1 MVTRFSRIN
10 EKCQNVNACVNI
22 TVSLLIS
29 LKHMIKLK
37 NNFDTD
43 MDFIVYS
50 TYARENREDIN
61 RTMHFQNFIFDVR
74 WHILVIRKTTK
85 IK

>member
-1 MVTRFSRIN
+1 
-10 EKCQNVNACVNI
+10 
-22 TVSLLIS
+22 
-29 LKHMIKLK
+29 MIKLK